1 MFGDLDACASVSLA
15 KTTTDPTTSY
25 AGLIFWVEDSRNY
38 YQAVIAPNG
47 YFTVARIADGK
58 AVAKRPV
65 DWKKVPAIKSGAQE
79 ENTLR
84 ITAKG
89 RDVQIAING
98 QPAASFTADPPHT
111 ADYIGMMAASAASE
125 KRDAW
130 LITDFE
136 VTAPQ

>member
-1 MFGDLDACASVSLA
+1 MALA
-15 KTTTDPTTSY
+15 KATSDPTTSY

-58 AVAKRPV
+58 ALAKRPV
-65 DWKKVPAIKSGAQE
+65 EWKKVPAIKTGAKE
-79 ENTLR
+79 KNTLR

-89 RDVQIAING
+89 RDVQIAIIG
-98 QPAASFTADPPHT
+98 QPAAAFTADPPQ
-111 ADYIGMMAASAASE
+111 APSYIGMLAASAAS
-125 KRDAW
+125 KTGDTW
-130 LITDFE
+130 LITDFN